1 MAAAS
6 CNILSR
12 VYNNKYN
19 NKYIN
24 TSRRLLLLHAVAHAD
39 SDSTTTRTKPKLET
53 ITNESGNFDFT
64 ALVASV
70 TEIAQ
75 KIPTKVLQCMQPDP
89 HTLILSM
96 RTIDDEL
103 LKLHCSSH
111 PNFARVC
118 FSPTKNSYANT
129 PSKKERLSFGERA
142 NDILRE
148 KILIKVRIPVK
159 FERVAVFSFGERVGE
174 EGSTI
179 DLICEVMGRKSN
191 IIIVDGKTNIILA
204 CSHQIGEKQS
214 QVRNVVLGKLYA
226 FPPDPPGIDPGE
238 VVDAKSFRETIESE
252 NASGNL
258 SKAFRGVS
266 PALERTLRTLAT
278 NLEMDGSEKSLD
290 YDRFF
295 EEFVRWRSSI
305 NEALAR
311 STSETEKTMESA
323 SDAATYFNPYTK
335 QILLHET
342 LNSVRVQ
349 NKLIETSLGTLFSE
363 MYEEKSNENV
373 YESERNDCLK
383 AVKIALQKST
393 NKMRAFEKQ
402 IKAGEKHD
410 EMSLEADAIIAYASQ
425 YKKNED
431 IVNGFDF
438 ETGEPKAFKVDK
450 ELGAIGTAEA
460 LYKKARKL
468 RRTAD
473 AVLPLIEDLKQ
484 DTEYLE
490 QVEFSLR
497 ELSLDDDENN
507 PSSVVL
513 DDKIVLEEI
522 KIELVRANLM
532 KPRDKQSMNEVKSM
546 NKNNKNG
553 NNKNNKQSRKEQ
565 LMSGVRT
572 YAAPSGKVILCGRN
586 SRGNEAVSLHLS
598 QPQDV
603 WFHVRG
609 APGSHVVLRQQ
620 PGTTAS
626 DEDMQFAADLAAFH
640 SKSRNDGKVQVSYT
654 SPKNVRKPS
663 GVSRLG
669 MVTISSEKVWV
680 ARPENSVAY
689 LNGETGGAQGDEF
702 LT

>member
-1 MAAAS
+1 
-6 CNILSR
+6 
-12 VYNNKYN
+12 
-19 NKYIN
+19 
-24 TSRRLLLLHAVAHAD
+24 
-39 SDSTTTRTKPKLET
+39 
-53 ITNESGNFDFT
+53 
-64 ALVASV
+64 
-70 TEIAQ
+70 
-75 KIPTKVLQCMQPDP
+75 
-89 HTLILSM
+89 
-96 RTIDDEL
+96 
-103 LKLHCSSH
+103 
-111 PNFARVC
+111 
-118 FSPTKNSYANT
+118 
-129 PSKKERLSFGERA
+129 
-142 NDILRE
+142 
-148 KILIKVRIPVK
+148 
-159 FERVAVFSFGERVGE
+159 
-174 EGSTI
+174 
-179 DLICEVMGRKSN
+179 
-191 IIIVDGKTNIILA
+191 
-204 CSHQIGEKQS
+204 
-214 QVRNVVLGKLYA
+214 
-226 FPPDPPGIDPGE
+226 
-238 VVDAKSFRETIESE
+238 
-252 NASGNL
+252 
-258 SKAFRGVS
+258 
-266 PALERTLRTLAT
+266 
-278 NLEMDGSEKSLD
+278 
-290 YDRFF
+290 
-295 EEFVRWRSSI
+295 
-305 NEALAR
+305 
-311 STSETEKTMESA
+311 
-323 SDAATYFNPYTK
+323 
-335 QILLHET
+335 
-342 LNSVRVQ
+342 
-349 NKLIETSLGTLFSE
+349 
-363 MYEEKSNENV
+363 
-373 YESERNDCLK
+373 
-383 AVKIALQKST
+383 
-393 NKMRAFEKQ
+393 
-402 IKAGEKHD
+402 
-410 EMSLEADAIIAYASQ
+410 
-425 YKKNED
+425 
-431 IVNGFDF
+431 
-438 ETGEPKAFKVDK
+438 
-450 ELGAIGTAEA
+450 
-460 LYKKARKL
+460 L

-689 LNGETGGAQGDEF
+689 LNGETGRAQGDEF